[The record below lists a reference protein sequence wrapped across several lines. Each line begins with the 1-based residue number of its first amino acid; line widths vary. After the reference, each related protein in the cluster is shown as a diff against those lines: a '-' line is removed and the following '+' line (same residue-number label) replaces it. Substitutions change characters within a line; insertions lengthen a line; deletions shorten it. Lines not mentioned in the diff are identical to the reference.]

1 MVAQESTQAQQARR
15 PIEHRYGVVLA
26 LTILAVLFSILAPD
40 TPLGRGVSVLLQSTM
55 LLAVIATSR
64 ESHAERNT
72 RTALAFV
79 VLVALAV
86 LVQQSVIAAWIG
98 AAATAAAVAAVLVV
112 LTRGIVRLVGDRGV
126 TLQAVAGALTTY
138 LLLGLLF
145 ALVVR
150 TLVGISPHQYFE
162 QVSSTAVTQSQEIY
176 FSFTTLTTTGYG
188 DLTPARGAGRALSVL
203 EMLIGQIYLVTVIG
217 LLVGN
222 LRRGSGGTQASMTRE
237 EALGMQGARA
247 IGDLPNDAPPPA
259 AA

>member
-1 MVAQESTQAQQARR
+1 MLCAVAPDSTPTANRAR
-15 PIEHRYGVVLA
+15 PLEHRYGIVLG

-40 TPLGRGVSVLLQSTM
+40 TPIGRGISVLLQSAM

-64 ESHAERNT
+64 ENRVT
-72 RTALAFV
+72 RDARAALVFL
-79 VLVALAV
+79 VLIALAV
-86 LVQQSVIAAWIG
+86 LVSLSVIPSWIG
-98 AAATAAAVAAVLVV
+98 AAGTAAAVLTVLVS
-112 LTRGIVRLVGDRGV
+112 LTRGIVRLVRDRGV

-150 TLVGISPHQYFE
+150 VLIGIAPHQYFE
-162 QVSSTAVTQSQEIY
+162 QVSSSAVTQSQEIY

-188 DLTPARGAGRALSVL
+188 DLTPALSVGRALSVL

-222 LRRGSGGTQASMTRE
+222 LRRAPAQTP
-237 EALGMQGARA
+237 EA
-247 IGDLPNDAPPPA
+247 
-259 AA
+259 

>member
-1 MVAQESTQAQQARR
+1 MLCAVAPDSTPAADSMR
-15 PIEHRYGVVLA
+15 PLEHRYGVVLG

-40 TPLGRGVSVLLQSTM
+40 TPVGRGIAVLLQSTM

-64 ESHAERNT
+64 ERHVT
-72 RTALAFV
+72 RDARAVLAFL
-79 VLVALAV
+79 VLVGLAV
-86 LVQQSVIAAWIG
+86 LVFLSVIPGWVG
-98 AAATAAAVAAVLVV
+98 AAGTAIAVLAVLVS
-112 LTRGIVRLVGDRGV
+112 LTRGIVRLVRERGV

-150 TLVGISPHQYFE
+150 VLVGLAAHQYFE
-162 QVSSTAVTQSQEIY
+162 QVSSSAVTQSQEIY

-188 DLTPARGAGRALSVL
+188 DLTPALSMGRALSVL

-222 LRRGSGGTQASMTRE
+222 LRRGSPQQSSR
-237 EALGMQGARA
+237 
-247 IGDLPNDAPPPA
+247 
-259 AA
+259 

>member
-1 MVAQESTQAQQARR
+1 MLCAVAPDSTPTASGTR
-15 PIEHRYGVVLA
+15 PLEHRYGVVLG

-40 TPLGRGVSVLLQSTM
+40 TPIGRGIAVLLQSTM

-64 ESHAERNT
+64 ERHAIRDA
-72 RTALAFV
+72 RAVLVFL

-86 LVQQSVIAAWIG
+86 LIVLSVIPSWIG
-98 AAATAAAVAAVLVV
+98 AAATAAAVLVV
-112 LTRGIVRLVGDRGV
+112 LISLTRGIVRLVRDHGV

-150 TLVGISPHQYFE
+150 VLVGIAPQQYFE
-162 QVSSTAVTQSQEIY
+162 QVSSSAVTQSQEIY

-188 DLTPARGAGRALSVL
+188 DLTPALSVGRALSVL

-222 LRRGSGGTQASMTRE
+222 LRRGPAQA
-237 EALGMQGARA
+237 
-247 IGDLPNDAPPPA
+247 PDA
-259 AA
+259 